1 MENGAIFQY
10 IFKRMIFQRHPVA
23 LFCSIGLKPLV
34 NMTSHLLDST
44 VSFIYQ
50 KTISTNELTTLELP
64 SKDIWFREGS
74 SGSVVE
80 CMTGVRG
87 AAGLSLTRE
96 TVLSP

>member
-1 MENGAIFQY
+1 MALNPNTCVDGVMNGFSLHIE
-10 IFKRMIFQRHPVA
+10 PP
-23 LFCSIGLKPLV
+23 S
-34 NMTSHLLDST
+34 
-44 VSFIYQ
+44 YQ

-64 SKDIWFREGS
+64 SMDIWFREGS

-80 CMTGVRG
+80 CMTGDRG